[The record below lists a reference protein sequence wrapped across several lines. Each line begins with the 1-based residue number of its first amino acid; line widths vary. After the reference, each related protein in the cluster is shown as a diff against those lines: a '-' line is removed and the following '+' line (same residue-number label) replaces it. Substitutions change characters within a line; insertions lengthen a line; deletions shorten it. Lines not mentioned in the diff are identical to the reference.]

1 MRASLRR
8 GSVALALVVVF
19 ALATAG
25 AASAFWGGLGG
36 GSDSASTGTTQAVT
50 LTPGSVSDQLFPGG
64 QSAVAVTVSN
74 PNPGSVKVGSLSLDT
89 TQGTAGFAV
98 DGAHSACGAASLI
111 FSTQTNAGAGWNIP
125 AGGSMALSLANSL
138 SMNTNAPNACQGA
151 SLTVYL
157 KVGP

>member
-1 MRASLRR
+1 MRASIRR
-8 GSVALALVVVF
+8 GPAALALVVVF

-25 AASAFWGGLGG
+25 AAFAFWAGLGG
-36 GSDSASTGTTQAVT
+36 GSGSATTGTTQGVT
-50 LTPGSVSDQLFPGG
+50 LAPGTVSNQLFPGG

-74 PNPGSVKVGSLSLDT
+74 PNPGSVKVGSISLDT
-89 TQGTAGFAV
+89 TQGTAGFAM
-98 DGAHSACGAASLI
+98 DGAHAACGAASLA
-111 FSTQTNAGAGWNIP
+111 FSTQTNAGAGWSIP
-125 AGGSMALSLANSL
+125 AGGSVALSLANSL